1 MKKEKHNIKMS
12 IITFTY
18 IMLLKTKTNNLQS

>member
-1 MKKEKHNIKMS
+1 MKKEKHKIKMS
-12 IITFTY
+12 IIAFAY

>member
-12 IITFTY
+12 IIAFTY